1 MTAADLVC
9 LLPLIVTAG
18 TAVVVMLATAFIRS
32 HTVTVVLTV
41 LGLAAAMAT
50 LAAAGAG
57 GPRHVTTLLMVDR
70 YALFYTGL
78 VLAASIAAV
87 LLSAGYART
96 RADRQGEYFVLLVL
110 VALGAIVLVWSDHLV
125 PFLLGLEIVSV
136 SLFPL
141 IAFRR
146 RQAAALEAAV
156 KYFVPAGVSSAFL
169 VFGMALVYAARG
181 TMQFSHLAAMRPH
194 VAAGAGGVGA
204 ADLVLLAGVG
214 MIVVGFAFKLAL
226 VPFHM
231 WAPDVYQ
238 GATAPV
244 AAVIATISKGAV
256 FALLLRY
263 FAQLSPRGGAGTV
276 FWLLWGLAL
285 ASMTVGNL
293 LALLQHSVKRILACS
308 SIAHMG
314 YLLVALLAGGAA
326 GGAAVAFYLVAY
338 FIATLGA
345 FGVIAA
351 LSDSR
356 RDADDLADFRGL
368 AWRRPGLA
376 LTLTAMV
383 LSLAGLPLTAGFL
396 GKFYVLLAGVH
407 SGLWALAVALV
418 LNSALGLFYYLRI
431 VAEIFRPGDELT
443 ATDASAP
450 ASSPAAW
457 PTAAT
462 LCVLTLLIV
471 WLGLWPQPMMALLQS
486 LAPAP

>member
-57 GPRHVTTLLMVDR
+57 GPRQVTTLLMMDR

-146 RQAAALEAAV
+146 RQAACLEAAV

-181 TMQFSHLAAMRPH
+181 TMQFSHLAAMHRH
-194 VAAGAGGVGA
+194 AAGGGAGG
-204 ADLVLLAGVG
+204 ADLLLLAGVG

-314 YLLVALLAGGAA
+314 YLLVALLA